1 MSLACAD
8 HGTIVVSRNLPIS
21 SSQHIVFPSCRC
33 PSRSQSLAL
42 LNTSP
47 GNVVLDAACGRG
59 HTTACL
65 AEKACHAL
73 GADIQPQQIERARER
88 FGHRPHVSFAVAD
101 LTRLPEKAA
110 GVDLT
115 PGCIDPVHCLEAAF
129 HFGPAGRRAF
139 LAGNHRV
146 LRPGGR
152 LVLVDFAWPDT
163 ALWTL
168 AELDSHRLVRVRRGS
183 SRTSRPRRPTLL
195 MPLLPGST
203 SVPSGAGRRTLS
215 LRWPGLAELAHE
227 DWQDLIT
234 VIRAHQTL
242 GRVAGYHALVCD
254 KPAQ

>member
-1 MSLACAD
+1 MPPGA
-8 HGTIVVSRNLPIS
+8 VSRPCEPGIRSACRWPVPTTARSWFPATYRSAAPSTLSSLP
-21 SSQHIVFPSCRC
+21 VDALLARK
-33 PSRSQSLAL
+33 SLAL

-101 LTRLPEKAA
+101 LTRLREKAA

-115 PGCIDPVHCLEAAF
+115 PGCIDRVHCLEAAF

-152 LVLVDFAWPDT
+152 LVLVDFTWPDT
-163 ALWTL
+163 APWTL
-168 AELDSHRLVRVRRGS
+168 AELDSHRLVRETWKFEDFATPKTCVADATTAGFNVRALRR
-183 SRTSRPRRPTLL
+183 RTTRTVATVARPRRTR
-195 MPLLPGST
+195 S
-203 SVPSGAGRRTLS
+203 
-215 LRWPGLAELAHE
+215 
-227 DWQDLIT
+227 
-234 VIRAHQTL
+234 
-242 GRVAGYHALVCD
+242 
-254 KPAQ
+254 